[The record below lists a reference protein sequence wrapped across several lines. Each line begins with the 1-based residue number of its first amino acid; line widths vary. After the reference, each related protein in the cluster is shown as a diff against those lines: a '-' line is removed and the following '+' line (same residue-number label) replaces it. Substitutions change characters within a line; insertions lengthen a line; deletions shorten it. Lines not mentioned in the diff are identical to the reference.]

1 MKQIKRMMAVLLVAA
16 LTSGWAVPAGAQ
28 ENPLK
33 VILEDAFYGGVI
45 GTLIG
50 GAMLAFPKHPG
61 DHLEYIGYG
70 AATGIIAG
78 TVFGTVTVSR
88 SFAEVD
94 KGKVRFALPTVM
106 PELQENGGSR
116 GQSLAFKAD
125 LLRGT
130 F

>member
-1 MKQIKRMMAVLLVAA
+1 MKRIRRTMAVLLAAA
-16 LTSGWAVPAGAQ
+16 LLTAWTVPASAQ

-50 GAMLAFPKHPG
+50 GAMLVFPKHPG

-70 AATGIIAG
+70 AATGVIAG
-78 TVFGTVTVSR
+78 TVFGAVTVSR

-94 KGKVRFALPTVM
+94 KGKIRFSMPTVM
-106 PELQENGGSR
+106 PEFQENGTR
-116 GQSLAFKAD
+116 GTSVAFKAD
-125 LLRGT
+125 LLRGS